1 MGQRRK
7 FTAEYKREAVAMLD
21 ARGVT
26 VSQIAADLGIGANI
40 LGRWRRELR
49 QEPKQ
54 AFVGNG
60 RSRDEELSQLR
71 RELARVTK
79 ERDFLPRS
87 GSVLRES
94 IAMKFR
100 MIQQCR
106 DAFPIRLM
114 CRCLRVSASG
124 YYGWATHP
132 PSARAQENG
141 RLVARMRDLHTQHDG
156 VLGSPR
162 MWEELRYAG
171 ERCGRHRVARLMRR
185 AGLQGVPQRRRW
197 RTKPSGTPPAGTRNH
212 LERDFTAPAPNTKWV
227 TDITYIRTAE
237 HWLYLCIVLD
247 LYSDVV
253 VGWSMSPRQD
263 RQLVM
268 QAVLMAVWQRPGR
281 TPVILH
287 SDRGCQFT
295 SDEYQQFLAAHHIT
309 CSMSAVGSCADN
321 AAAESFFG
329 LLKRERVNR
338 RHYRTRAEARADLF
352 DYIERWHNPRQRRRL
367 AFQRQQQKLLTQV
380 SVETG

>member
-1 MGQRRK
+1 
-7 FTAEYKREAVAMLD
+7 
-21 ARGVT
+21 
-26 VSQIAADLGIGANI
+26 
-40 LGRWRRELR
+40 
-49 QEPKQ
+49 
-54 AFVGNG
+54 
-60 RSRDEELSQLR
+60 
-71 RELARVTK
+71 
-79 ERDFLPRS
+79 
-87 GSVLRES
+87 
-94 IAMKFR
+94 
-100 MIQQCR
+100 
-106 DAFPIRLM
+106 M

-124 YYGWATHP
+124 YYGWATRR
-132 PSARAQENG
+132 PSRRTAENA
-141 RLVARMRDLHTQHDG
+141 RLVRRMRELHTEHDG
-156 VLGSPR
+156 VIGSPR
-162 MWEELRYAG
+162 MWEELRYTG

-197 RTKPSGTPPAGTRNH
+197 RRKTSGAPPAGTQNH
-212 LERDFTAPAPNTKWV
+212 LERDFTATAPNTKWV

-247 LYSDVV
+247 LYSGVV
-253 VGWSMSPRQD
+253 VGWSMSHRQD
-263 RQLVM
+263 CHLVV

-329 LLKRERVNR
+329 VLKRERVNR
-338 RHYRTRAEARADLF
+338 RQYRTRAEARADLF

-367 AFQRQQQKLLTQV
+367 AFQQEGEKLLTQV

>member
-1 MGQRRK
+1 
-7 FTAEYKREAVAMLD
+7 
-21 ARGVT
+21 
-26 VSQIAADLGIGANI
+26 
-40 LGRWRRELR
+40 
-49 QEPKQ
+49 
-54 AFVGNG
+54 
-60 RSRDEELSQLR
+60 
-71 RELARVTK
+71 
-79 ERDFLPRS
+79 
-87 GSVLRES
+87 
-94 IAMKFR
+94 MKFR
-100 MIQQCR
+100 MIQRCR
-106 DAFPIRLM
+106 TAFPIRLM

-124 YYGWATHP
+124 YYGWATRP
-132 PSARAQENG
+132 PSVRAQANAQ
-141 RLVARMRDLHTQHDG
+141 LWARMRDLHTQHDG
-156 VLGSPR
+156 VIGSPR

-197 RTKPSGTPPAGTRNH
+197 RTKSSGTPPAGTRNY

-263 RQLVM
+263 RHLVM
-268 QAVLMAVWQRPGR
+268 QAVLMAAWQRSGR
-281 TPVILH
+281 TTPVILH

-329 LLKRERVNR
+329 VLKRERVNR
-338 RHYRTRAEARADLF
+338 RQYRTRAQARADIF

-367 AFQRQQQKLLTQV
+367 AFQQQGQKLLTQP

>member
-1 MGQRRK
+1 
-7 FTAEYKREAVAMLD
+7 
-21 ARGVT
+21 VT
-26 VSQIAADLGIGANI
+26 VSQIAADRGIGANV

-49 QEPKQ
+49 RQPQQ
-54 AFVGNG
+54 AFVGHG
-60 RSRDEELSQLR
+60 CSRDQG
-71 RELARVTK
+71 AG
-79 ERDFLPRS
+79 FFARS
-87 GSVLRES
+87 GRVHRES
-94 IAMKFR
+94 GAMKDR
-100 MIQQCR
+100 MIQRGR
-106 DAFPIRLM
+106 DAFPIRWM
-114 CRCLRVSASG
+114 GRCLRVSASG
-124 YYGWATHP
+124 DDGWATRT
-132 PSARAQENG
+132 PSRRTAENA
-141 RLVARMRDLHTQHDG
+141 RLVRRMRELHTEHDG

-197 RTKPSGTPPAGTRNH
+197 RRKTSGLPPAGTQNH
-212 LERDFTAPAPNTKWV
+212 LERDFTATAPNTKWV

-247 LYSDVV
+247 LHSGVV
-253 VGWSMSPRQD
+253 VGGSMSPRQD
-263 RQLVM
+263 RHLVM

-295 SDEYQQFLAAHHIT
+295 SEEYQSFLAAHHIT

-329 LLKRERVNR
+329 VLKRERVNR
-338 RHYRTRAEARADLF
+338 RPYRTRAEARADLF

-367 AFQRQQQKLLTQV
+367 AVQQEGKQRLTQV